1 MGLNL
6 EVTVEPKDLKLSD
19 VLAKKRTDLATERTD
34 MATGRTNLAVERTV
48 MAAGRTMMAWIRTG
62 LSLIGFGFTI
72 YKFLDYLQELGKAIT
87 PNPEGPRRIG
97 LFLIGLG
104 TVSLLLGIIEY
115 WTTMKKLNRDHKIN
129 PWKAS
134 VIAAF
139 LIVLLGFMLFFT
151 IIFHIEV
158 L

>member
-1 MGLNL
+1 M
-6 EVTVEPKDLKLSD
+6 EQKDPKSSNE
-19 VLAKKRTDLATERTD
+19 LAQIRTDLATERTD
-34 MATGRTNLAVERTV
+34 MATGRTDLAVERTV

-72 YKFLDYLQELGKAIT
+72 YKFLDYMQGLGQGLT

-115 WTTMKKLNRDHKIN
+115 WTTLKKIN
-129 PWKAS
+129 KEYKTSPWKTS

-139 LIVLLGFMLFFT
+139 LIVLLGLFLFIT
-151 IIFHIEV
+151 IVLNVEV
-158 L
+158 V